1 MVELLTKSE
10 TVEKFE
16 NISMVSLRAGQARQT
31 QKTALADCYVLKAK
45 KLSLWCN
52 LKTYPTFFYFDQFC
66 MTIICKM
73 IEN

>member
-1 MVELLTKSE
+1 MKIFQWYHL
-10 TVEKFE
+10 
-16 NISMVSLRAGQARQT
+16 GQARQT
-31 QKTALADCYVLKAK
+31 QKTGLADCNVLKAK
-45 KLSLWCN
+45 KLSLN